1 MDKTYYRFLDLWEK
15 ECDELIART
24 RKHVEE
30 LTEKGEERVE
40 IITRTEK
47 LLSPYHYFFQRMEA
61 REATDNFKFT
71 IAATGEPVAESPPK
85 STTAPSRP
93 NADDG
98 LRPPLQLTWAP
109 EGIALL
115 KNNVFGFTLFNGQGF
130 EIPMAAFKKSTK
142 KDGEPFFSV
151 NIQGT
156 PTNLFRKGDDTSTTY
171 TVHQAKMR
179 DTK

>member
-47 LLSPYHYFFQRMEA
+47 LLNPYHYFFQRMEA
-61 REATDNFKFT
+61 KEATDNFKFT

-85 STTAPSRP
+85 ATT
-93 NADDG
+93 DD
-98 LRPPLQLTWAP
+98 LRPPLHLTWAP
-109 EGIALL
+109 EGIAVLL
-115 KNNVFGFTLFNGQGF
+115 KDVFSLTLFSGQAF